1 MAKNKTWWLPWSGIQ
16 HILAL
21 LKCFPDW
28 DSTHSISPILEG
40 RSALRIHQSQLV
52 FADTS
57 EMEASPKS
65 HKFRWS
71 SVKHGVIQVIQVMH
85 FTRLSPETKTVC
97 PVCPSVCS
105 LSAWTRRQSVDN
117 VVAKR
122 SRWSAKR
129 TETMEATQTDLSD
142 LLDSCAGS
150 HRMPALFCLVAA
162 VSAKDLTSWIW
173 MS

>member
-1 MAKNKTWWLPWSGIQ
+1 MVGNSTHPCSFEV
-16 HILAL
+16 
-21 LKCFPDW
+21 FPDW

-52 FADTS
+52 LQTP
-57 EMEASPKS
+57 PKWKHPQKSQISLEQCETRS
-65 HKFRWS
+65 HS
-71 SVKHGVIQVIQVMH
+71 SHSSHALHQA
-85 FTRLSPETKTVC
+85 LSWDETVC